1 MTVDEAID
9 SFKRRKKNI
18 ACNGKSG
25 LLFTL
30 ESLGFGHKDGKVKGH
45 RVFWHDELSAMTG
58 APVQLTVDCGH
69 LPDREMKLPY
79 VVKVIRFL
87 ETNKQEL
94 EQILQVK
101 KGEKNDKS

>member
-1 MTVDEAID
+1 
-9 SFKRRKKNI
+9 
-18 ACNGKSG
+18 
-25 LLFTL
+25 
-30 ESLGFGHKDGKVKGH
+30 
-45 RVFWHDELSAMTG
+45 MTG

>member
-94 EQILQVK
+94 DQILQVK